1 MELGISPEW
10 KRQIDDVVVQ
20 LRDPFKL
27 RIATVAVV
35 CLLGFGLI
43 YRPLSQDLTTLRSD
57 LAAARNRE
65 ALIEQVEKLR
75 AGRARILKLFPE
87 KGDVNFWSEYFL
99 EGTRKTGVQLR
110 SLESK
115 IRPQKAG
122 KLQGVYLEI
131 EVDGTYKTLHDFV
144 AWIEQSQWFTR
155 IVHLK
160 MKNKDGKIEARLTAA
175 VMAEQEQH
183 KSGS

>member
-10 KRQIDDVVVQ
+10 KRQIDDVVVH

-27 RIATVAVV
+27 RVTTIAVV
-35 CLLGFGLI
+35 CLIGFGLI
-43 YRPLSQDLTTLRSD
+43 YRPLHRDLTALRAD

-65 ALIEQVEKLR
+65 ALVEHVEKLR

-110 SLESK
+110 ALESK

-122 KLQGVYLEI
+122 RLQGVYLEL
-131 EVDGTYKTLHDFV
+131 EVDGTYETLHKFV
-144 AWIEQSQWFTR
+144 AWIEQSPWFTR

-160 MKNKDGKIEARLTAA
+160 VKNKDGKIEARITAA
-175 VMAEQEQH
+175 VMAEQER

>member
-10 KRQIDDVVVQ
+10 KHQVDDLVVQ

-27 RIATVAVV
+27 RVTTIAIV
-35 CLLGFGLI
+35 CLFGFGLI
-43 YRPLSQDLTTLRSD
+43 YRPLNRDLTTLRSQ
-57 LAAARNRE
+57 LATARNRE
-65 ALIEQVEKLR
+65 ALIEHVEKLR

-87 KGDVNFWSEYFL
+87 NGDVNFWSEYFL

-110 SLESK
+110 ALESK
-115 IRPQKAG
+115 VRPQKAG
-122 KLQGVYLEI
+122 KLQGVYFDL
-131 EVDGTYKTLHDFV
+131 EVDGTYRSLHDFI
-144 AWIEQSQWFTR
+144 AWIEQSPWFTR

-160 MKNKDGKIEARLTAA
+160 MKNKDGKIEARITTA
-175 VMAEQEQH
+175 VMAEQER

>member
-27 RIATVAVV
+27 RITSVAVV
-35 CLLGFGLI
+35 CILGFGTI
-43 YRPLSQDLTTLRSD
+43 YHPLDRDLTALRAE
-57 LAAARNRE
+57 LTAARTRE
-65 ALIEQVEKLR
+65 SLVEHVEKLR

-87 KGDVNFWSEYFL
+87 KGDINFWSEYFL
-99 EGTRKTGVQLR
+99 DGTRKTGVQLR

-122 KLQGVYLEI
+122 KLQGVYLDL
-131 EVDGTYKTLHDFV
+131 EVDGSYKELHDFV
-144 AWIEQSQWFTR
+144 AWVEQSQWFTR
-155 IVHLK
+155 IIHLK
-160 MKNKDGKIEARLTAA
+160 MKNKDGKIEARITAA
-175 VMAEQEQH
+175 VMADQEQRN
-183 KSGS
+183 GR

>member
-10 KRQIDDVVVQ
+10 KHQIDDAVAQ

-27 RIATVAVV
+27 RIASVAVV

-43 YRPLSQDLTTLRSD
+43 YRPLDQDLTTLRTD
-57 LAAARNRE
+57 LVAARNRE
-65 ALIEQVEKLR
+65 SLVEHVEKLR

-87 KGDVNFWSEYFL
+87 KGDINFWSEYFL
-99 EGTRKTGVQLR
+99 EGTRTTGVQLR

-122 KLQGVYLEI
+122 KLQGVYLEL
-131 EVDGTYKTLHDFV
+131 EVDGTYKSLHDFV
-144 AWIEQSQWFTR
+144 AWIENSHWFTR
-155 IVHLK
+155 IIHLK
-160 MKNKDGKIEARLTAA
+160 MKNKDGRIEARITAA
-175 VMAEQEQH
+175 VMAEQERR
-183 KSGS
+183 SGR